1 MALQDIIGQEKAVSI
16 LLRTIQ
22 RERVPSSYLF
32 AGESGIGK
40 KFTAINLAK
49 TLNCQSREQRA
60 QSAEIRDN
68 IGNPPSPP
76 FSKGGMGGFE
86 KGDHKEDL
94 HWSTVTDCCDECSSC
109 RKIESGSHPDFLL
122 IAPHSGQ
129 IRIEEIR
136 AIDDTL
142 SLKPFEG
149 KWKIVIVDEA
159 HMMNSFAANAFLKT
173 LEEPPKESLIIL
185 ISSNPDRLPDTIRS
199 RCSRLNFTPL
209 SNEEC
214 RKVIET
220 VRSQRSNPPSPPF
233 TKGGR
238 RGITQKTTAKKQET
252 EGSRPTSLDSQLSTL
267 VRLCMGRPGLAISGD
282 LVEERKWFLE
292 LLTEMMRAEKDGWA
306 SKEEIEKWFNQIVL
320 LLRDAAVIQITH
332 DAKNLINIDM
342 KDYIN
347 KFSSSMD
354 LQGII
359 DNYQQLNTLMG
370 YLNFNLNKSLTW
382 NYTGSLLRRM
392 HDPAQKT

>member
-1 MALQDIIGQEKAVSI
+1 MALQDIIGQEKAVNI

-40 KFTAINLAK
+40 KFTAVNLAK
-49 TLNCQSREQRA
+49 ILNCQSREQRA
-60 QSAEIRDN
+60 KSKDNTPSLTLPHQRGGQVWEI
-68 IGNPPSPP
+68 
-76 FSKGGMGGFE
+76 
-86 KGDHKEDL
+86 
-94 HWSTVTDCCDECSSC
+94 DCCDECSSC

-252 EGSRPTSLDSQLSTL
+252 EGSRPASLDSQLSTL
-267 VRLCMGRPGLAISGD
+267 IRLCMGRPGLAISGD

-332 DAKNLINIDM
+332 DEKNLINIDM
-342 KDYIN
+342 KDYIK

-382 NYTGSLLRRM
+382 NYTGSLLRRLKAENQWM
-392 HDPAQKT
+392 

>member
-1 MALQDIIGQEKAVSI
+1 MALQDIIGQEKAVNI

-49 TLNCQSREQRA
+49 TLNCQSIEQRA
-60 QSAEIRDN
+60 KSKDNTPSLTLPHQRGGQVWEI
-68 IGNPPSPP
+68 
-76 FSKGGMGGFE
+76 
-86 KGDHKEDL
+86 
-94 HWSTVTDCCDECSSC
+94 DCCDGCSSC

-142 SLKPFEG
+142 SLKAFEG

-220 VRSQRSNPPSPPF
+220 VRSQQPPF
-233 TKGGR
+233 NSTPDKGGYR
-238 RGITQKTTAKKQET
+238 RVKEGHGGTQKTTAKKQET
-252 EGSRPTSLDSQLSTL
+252 EGSRPASLDSQLSTL

-292 LLTEMMRAEKDGWA
+292 LLTEMMKAEKDGWA
-306 SKEEIEKWFNQIVL
+306 SKEEIERWLNQIVL

-332 DAKNLINIDM
+332 DEKNLINIDM
-342 KDYIN
+342 KDYIK

-359 DNYQQLNTLMG
+359 DNYQHLNILMG

-382 NYTGSLLRRM
+382 NYTGSLLRRI
-392 HDPAQKT
+392 HAPAQKTQEIPV

>member
-1 MALQDIIGQEKAVSI
+1 MAFRDIIGQEKAVNI
-16 LLRTIQ
+16 LFRTIE
-22 RERVPSSYLF
+22 RGRVPSTYLF

-40 KFTAINLAK
+40 KFTAINFAK
-49 TLNCQSREQRA
+49 TLNCLEPVTSNELQVT
-60 QSAEIRDN
+60 
-68 IGNPPSPP
+68 
-76 FSKGGMGGFE
+76 SKTQIQNSELNSSF
-86 KGDHKEDL
+86 
-94 HWSTVTDCCDECSSC
+94 VTRHSSLIFDCCDECSSC
-109 RKIESGSHPDFLL
+109 RKIESEVHPDFFL
-122 IAPHSGQ
+122 ISPQSGQ

-136 AIDDTL
+136 AIDDAL

-159 HMMNSFAANAFLKT
+159 HMMNSYAANAFLKT

-209 SNEEC
+209 SSEAC

-220 VRSQRSNPPSPPF
+220 VISQKSNPPSPPF
-233 TKGGR
+233 AKGGR
-238 RGITQKTTAKKQET
+238 KKPTAKKQET
-252 EGSRPTSLDSQLSTL
+252 ESSRPASLDSQLSTL
-267 VRLCMGRPGLAISGD
+267 VRLCMGRPGLAISSD

-306 SKEEIEKWFNQIVL
+306 SKEEIERWFKQIVL

-332 DAKNLINIDM
+332 DEKNLINVDM
-342 KDYIN
+342 NDYIK

-370 YLNFNLNKSLTW
+370 YLNFNLNKSLAW

-392 HDPAQKT
+392 HDPAEKTQEISSLETKHQE